1 VEPVKVTLEIISMT
15 GEVMLQVQKS
25 LESGSS
31 NLTLPVETLT
41 SGIYTLRIKSDDGL
55 LVVKKLV
62 KIQ

>member
-1 VEPVKVTLEIISMT
+1 
-15 GEVMLQVQKS
+15 MLQVQKS